1 MAPRTD
7 PAPGAGDR
15 RLIVKAF
22 DRFRARLEPAVVEQ
36 EQRREVARASK
47 YLADHESIRSGYLRG
62 RAEERSDDFEGLME
76 ESQGVLARFDDVDLD
91 GLVRAAAA
99 CVVHEQRGG
108 ADRELWRPVWSERF
122 DETGRRLRP
131 AGIDAAKAEMLWLVA
146 HYRSF
151 GALPSNGRLTEHVRR
166 PLNTVPFY
174 VFVNAPVEDVLDIAA
189 GCGDHY
195 RALIDEADDWFDP
208 GS

>member
-1 MAPRTD
+1 M
-7 PAPGAGDR
+7 
-15 RLIVKAF
+15 KAF
-22 DRFRARLEPAVVEQ
+22 DRFRARLEPAVVEH

-47 YLADHESIRSGYLRG
+47 YLTDHDSIRSGYLRS
-62 RAEERSDDFEGLME
+62 RAETRSQDFEALME
-76 ESQGVLARFDDVDLD
+76 DSQEFLARFADVDLD

-99 CVVHEQRGG
+99 CVVFEQRGD

-131 AGIDAAKAEMLWLVA
+131 DGIDPAKAEMLWAVA
-146 HYRSF
+146 HFRSF
-151 GALPSNGRLTEHVRR
+151 GALPSNERLTEHIRR

-174 VFVNAPVEDVLDIAA
+174 IFVNAPIDGVLDIAA
-189 GCGDHY
+189 GFADRY
-195 RALIDEADDWFDP
+195 RNLIEEAEDWFDP